1 MEQKHTPGPWY
12 AVPNNSFIDITT
24 APGRYGGEAIADT
37 CSSGHSFDNGDC
49 INGETTV
56 ANAKLIAAAPEL
68 LEACLSVR
76 SHLFAAGYEPEADS
90 TDPNKWLLAQLIN
103 AIDKALN

>member
-12 AVPNNSFIDITT
+12 AVQNNSFIDITT
-24 APGRYGGEAIADT
+24 ALGRYDGKVIADT
-37 CSSGHSFDNGDC
+37 CSSGYSFDNGDC

-68 LEACLSVR
+68 LEACLR
-76 SHLFAAGYEPEADS
+76 ARNHLFAAGYEPEEGS
-90 TDPNKWLLAQLIN
+90 INPNACLLAQLISV
-103 AIDKALN
+103 IDKALS

>member
-24 APGRYGGEAIADT
+24 APGRYSGKTIADT
-37 CSSGHSFDNGDC
+37 CSSGYRFDNGDC

-76 SHLFAAGYEPEADS
+76 SHLFAAGYEPEAGS
-90 TDPNKWLLAQLIN
+90 TDPNKLLLAQLIN
-103 AIDKALN
+103 VIDKALN